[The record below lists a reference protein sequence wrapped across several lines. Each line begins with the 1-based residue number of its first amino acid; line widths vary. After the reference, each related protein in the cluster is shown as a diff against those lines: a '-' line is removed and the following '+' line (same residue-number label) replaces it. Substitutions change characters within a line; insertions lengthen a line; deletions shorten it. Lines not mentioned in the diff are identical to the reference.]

1 MILYDFL
8 YIDHERVKSL
18 YSQLYSG
25 LLDAMESVA
34 EKSTGKSTS
43 LQVGGDP
50 FGSAKKDATSSVNES
65 KSERLDPHDLILRDV
80 LQGLA
85 DNEFINEQPGTAVQ
99 GNLILLSGDLT
110 VLNYESYSVF
120 ADIIPSFMQQPD
132 LPPRL
137 NKEHKK
143 ALQNHHKQEQE
154 KYIAFIKAFT
164 KIVPWSVQ
172 VLMESGSVIAWG
184 SIHQDNLR
192 ATHGSLLLSHGPQL
206 QGNWYMLA
214 IVDAVG
220 RVFVADADR
229 PKTIEGLTDAGVA
242 IQQAFGRPEE
252 YIGVTPLLIFRKL
265 GKS

>member
-34 EKSTGKSTS
+34 EKVSGKSTS

-50 FGSAKKDATSSVNES
+50 FGNVRKDATSSVSES

-85 DNEFINEQPGTAVQ
+85 DNKFINEQPDTAVQ

-120 ADIIPSFMQQPD
+120 ADILPSFMQQPD
-132 LPPRL
+132 LPHRL

-143 ALQNHHKQEQE
+143 ALQKHHK
-154 KYIAFIKAFT
+154 
-164 KIVPWSVQ
+164 
-172 VLMESGSVIAWG
+172 
-184 SIHQDNLR
+184 
-192 ATHGSLLLSHGPQL
+192 
-206 QGNWYMLA
+206 
-214 IVDAVG
+214 
-220 RVFVADADR
+220 
-229 PKTIEGLTDAGVA
+229 
-242 IQQAFGRPEE
+242 
-252 YIGVTPLLIFRKL
+252 
-265 GKS
+265 